1 MPKKK
6 ASEPRGRVEAPALD
20 PDAREQQLI
29 AMAVDRAEQQL
40 RDGTASSQ
48 VITHFLK
55 LGSSRERIE
64 KDILRKQEELY
75 SAKTKAYESAQD
87 VKELYAQAIAAV
99 RKYSGNGDP
108 EDYEDEPD

>member
-1 MPKKK
+1 MPRKK
-6 ASEPRGRVEAPALD
+6 ASEPSEKIEAPAVD

-29 AMAVDRAEQQL
+29 AMAVDLAAQQL
-40 RDGTASSQ
+40 RDGTASAQ

-55 LGSSRERIE
+55 LGSSRERLE
-64 KDILRKQEELY
+64 KDILKKQEELY

-99 RKYSGNGDP
+99 RRYSGNGDP
-108 EDYEDEPD
+108 EDYDDESD